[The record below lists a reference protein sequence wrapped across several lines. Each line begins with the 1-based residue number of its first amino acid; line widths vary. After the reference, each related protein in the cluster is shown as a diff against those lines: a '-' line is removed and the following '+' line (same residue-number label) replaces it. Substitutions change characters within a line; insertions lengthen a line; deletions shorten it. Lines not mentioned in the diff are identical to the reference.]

1 MWEGRF
7 LTVKKNGNW
16 EYAERKGDIGA
27 AVIVALAGEDVLLV
41 EQFRTPVNRR
51 CLELPAGL
59 VDDDGESETVADA
72 ARRELE
78 EETGY
83 CAGAVEELGEFL
95 SSPGMTSERFTVVR
109 ATELTQVSDGGGT
122 GEEDIII
129 HRVPLTGVAAFIDE
143 KRAAGFGID
152 AKLLLLLSLE
162 MF

>member
-7 LTVKKNGNW
+7 LAVKKDGNW

-27 AVIVALAGEDVLLV
+27 AVIVALDGEDVLLV

-59 VDDDGESETVADA
+59 VGDDGESETVADA

-83 CAGAVEELGEFL
+83 RAGAVEELGEFL

-109 ATELTQVSDGGGT
+109 ATELTQVGDGGGT
-122 GEEDIII
+122 GEEDIVI
-129 HRVPLTGVAAFIDE
+129 HRVPLTGVAAFIEE
-143 KRAAGFGID
+143 KRAAGLGID
-152 AKLLLLLSLE
+152 AKLLLLLSPG